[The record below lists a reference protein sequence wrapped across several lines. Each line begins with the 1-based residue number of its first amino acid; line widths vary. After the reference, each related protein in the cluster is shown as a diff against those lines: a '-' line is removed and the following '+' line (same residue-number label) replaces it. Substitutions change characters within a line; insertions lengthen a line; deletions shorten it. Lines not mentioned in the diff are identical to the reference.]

1 MSCSISQPFR
11 ITTLPKIS
19 QLNKPGNQYKL
30 LPTSSSDFNSKVADV
45 INIAISGSSINQ
57 YIINPTPRL
66 VFNYSVSSTSNITQ
80 LDTFTYKN
88 KKSENDQDED
98 IELWVYASSL
108 ANNKNSSLH
117 FFTRTKNSLSE
128 SNSDILSKSSFKL
141 NDASVINL
149 KLLNKNHILVVL
161 STGIIRIYKI
171 YPHRKQQ
178 TEETE
183 KENKESLFKLVN
195 EYNTKYDNINFTQF
209 YQENGKSFLFTL
221 LKLNANVTD
230 SICFKLLEVSSD
242 FNIIENQSIIVDNFN
257 INENENQ
264 QFFANNQFI
273 QLNLDEK
280 LLKVYNLSNDK
291 ILKFKEDVDLS
302 AFLKEE
308 SNTATLSLQ
317 PIALNRV
324 ILNVGNEI
332 FLLDLVHKALLSK
345 RTISN
350 NNNTIKTFQLLK
362 SWFIDVASNGDEVD
376 DGEKFFNDNNTLV
389 LGVSTKPT
397 NNVSYLELMNVNV
410 GDGNLKE
417 SLGKSFLISNSN
429 EAKPWSLLY
438 KKLNNKNKDDSSV
451 DLKLAFEKLNEVA
464 KTADSKEFDNSFFK
478 LLQLDSNIGYYDE
491 ATDRYLNS
499 QIFINKMSNL
509 LIENFISK
517 EIVNESFIYL
527 LTHPLFQYSENLL
540 SLLQFDF
547 RCYKQCILTCPSIP
561 IEDLMSD
568 LFQINNIELL
578 FDLTCRIFNDFNK
591 NEIKTSIKNLN
602 RLSVKNFVEF
612 VINYNNY
619 NIEKFNI
626 KDSMPRLIELLKVII
641 DSIGHFQLDLIT
653 LKKMN
658 KFIVK
663 NIKIIKN
670 NNTVLNLLIENKTYG
685 SNGGINY
692 NLTKKKNSKLLKEKN
707 MKYSIEYIDV

>member
-30 LPTSSSDFNSKVADV
+30 LPTSSNDFNSKVADV
-45 INIAISGSSINQ
+45 INIAIIGSSINQ

-108 ANNKNSSLH
+108 ANNKNSSLN

-149 KLLNKNHILVVL
+149 KLLNKNHVLVVL
-161 STGIIRIYKI
+161 ST
-171 YPHRKQQ
+171 
-178 TEETE
+178 E
-183 KENKESLFKLVN
+183 ESLFKLVN
-195 EYNTKYDNINFTQF
+195 EYNTKYDNVNFTQF
-209 YQENGKSFLFTL
+209 YQENGKTFLFTL

-273 QLNLDEK
+273 QLNLDQK
-280 LLKVYNLSNDK
+280 LLKVYNLSNDN
-291 ILKFKEDVDLS
+291 ILKFKEDIDLS

-317 PIALNRV
+317 PIARNRV

-362 SWFIDVASNGDEVD
+362 SWFIDVASNSDEVD

-417 SLGKSFLISNSN
+417 SLGKSFLISNTSA
-429 EAKPWSLLY
+429 AKPWSLLY
-438 KKLNNKNKDDSSV
+438 KKLNNKNKNDSSV
-451 DLKLAFEKLNEVA
+451 DLKLAFEKLNEIA
-464 KTADSKEFDNSFFK
+464 KTADSKEFDNRFFK
-478 LLQLDSNIGYYDE
+478 LLKLDSNIGYYDE

-602 RLSVKNFVEF
+602 RLSVKNFIEF

-707 MKYSIEYIDV
+707 MKYSIEYLDI

>member
-30 LPTSSSDFNSKVADV
+30 LPTSSNDFNSKVADV

-108 ANNKNSSLH
+108 ANNKNSSLN

-183 KENKESLFKLVN
+183 KEKEESLFKLVN
-195 EYNTKYDNINFTQF
+195 EYNTKYDNVNFTQF
-209 YQENGKSFLFTL
+209 YQENGKTFLFTL

-291 ILKFKEDVDLS
+291 ILKFKDDIDLS
-302 AFLKEE
+302 AILKEE

-317 PIALNRV
+317 PIARNRV

-362 SWFIDVASNGDEVD
+362 SWFIDVPSNGDEVD

-417 SLGKSFLISNSN
+417 SLGKSFLISNTS

-438 KKLNNKNKDDSSV
+438 KKLNNKNKNDSSV
-451 DLKLAFEKLNEVA
+451 DLKLAFEKLNEIA
-464 KTADSKEFDNSFFK
+464 KTADSKEFDNRFFK
-478 LLQLDSNIGYYDE
+478 LLKLDSNIGYYDE

-602 RLSVKNFVEF
+602 RLSVKSFIEF

-707 MKYSIEYIDV
+707 LSLIHI

>member
-30 LPTSSSDFNSKVADV
+30 LPTSSNDFNSKVADV

-108 ANNKNSSLH
+108 ANNKNSSLN

-149 KLLNKNHILVVL
+149 KLLNKNHVLVVL

-183 KENKESLFKLVN
+183 KEKEESLFKLVN
-195 EYNTKYDNINFTQF
+195 EYNTKYDNVNFTQF
-209 YQENGKSFLFTL
+209 YQENGKTFLFTL

-273 QLNLDEK
+273 QLNLDQK
-280 LLKVYNLSNDK
+280 LLKVYNLSNDN
-291 ILKFKEDVDLS
+291 ILKFKEDIDLS

-317 PIALNRV
+317 PIARNRV

-362 SWFIDVASNGDEVD
+362 SWFIDVASNSDEVD

-417 SLGKSFLISNSN
+417 SLGKSFLISNTS

-438 KKLNNKNKDDSSV
+438 KKLNNKNKNDSSV
-451 DLKLAFEKLNEVA
+451 DLKLAFEKLNEIA
-464 KTADSKEFDNSFFK
+464 KTADSKEFDNRFFK
-478 LLQLDSNIGYYDE
+478 LLKLDSNIGYYDE

-602 RLSVKNFVEF
+602 RLSVKSFIEF

-707 MKYSIEYIDV
+707 MKYSIEYLDI